1 MLINDRALVGIS
13 MELVV
18 VLLFLLHT
26 TLLSLSHIVL
36 CHIFYHISYMD
47 NFKNNK
53 STMGDAAKKE
63 HTFMIQNDASPSKF
77 QHKKMGVSLALLTK
91 KIFNK

>member
-1 MLINDRALVGIS
+1 
-13 MELVV
+13 
-18 VLLFLLHT
+18 
-26 TLLSLSHIVL
+26 
-36 CHIFYHISYMD
+36 MD

-77 QHKKMGVSLALLTK
+77 QHNKMGVSLALLTK
-91 KIFNK
+91 KIFNKWHHQVTIYNNRFHGVVVITPDSESGNLGSSPGGTYIF